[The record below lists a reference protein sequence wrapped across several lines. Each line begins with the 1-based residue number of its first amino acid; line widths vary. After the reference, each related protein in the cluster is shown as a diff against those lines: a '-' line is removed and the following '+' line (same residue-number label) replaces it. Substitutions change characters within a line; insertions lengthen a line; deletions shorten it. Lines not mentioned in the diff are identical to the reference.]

1 MAKNRSSTSLAHPK
15 YRLLAALASVLVTLV
30 AVVASAQPG
39 GGSWSGYQR
48 KGMYAGQGNGP
59 WTNDWRHRPTPQYS
73 SQVSAG
79 SFQRPY
85 PYHLDYYR
93 MKYGGSYAP
102 YFGNL
107 YGPPNYYYYGQP
119 YYGDYS
125 PYYGFNG
132 YGFNGYGY
140 PPGGYMG
147 GYGGSIGA
155 GPGGFPG
162 AMGASGYAMPMAPP
176 LESDAAADA
185 LPAD

>member
-1 MAKNRSSTSLAHPK
+1 
-15 YRLLAALASVLVTLV
+15 
-30 AVVASAQPG
+30 
-39 GGSWSGYQR
+39 
-48 KGMYAGQGNGP
+48 MYAGHGNGP
-59 WTNDWRHRPTPQYS
+59 WTNDWRHRPMPQYS

-125 PYYGFNG
+125 PYYGSN
-132 YGFNGYGY
+132 GY
-140 PPGGYMG
+140 PPGGTMG
-147 GYGGSIGA
+147 GYGNGYGGPGYGGPGYGGPPA
-155 GPGGFPG
+155 WTGPGGSPDG
-162 AMGASGYAMPMAPP
+162 PWAGGYAMPMAAPV
-176 LESDAAADA
+176 ESDSTAEAP
-185 LPAD
+185 PAE